1 METHRHRAREII
13 GLVEVDT
20 IIRLT
25 DVHYAYALSG
35 ASPAAETVDALRGI
49 DLTIQRGEYVV
60 ILGHNG
66 SGKSTLAKHLNAL
79 MMPSMGDV
87 WVKGWNTKDARFL
100 RDIRSTVGMVFQT
113 PDNQIVSTIVEED
126 VAFGPEN
133 LGVPHD
139 ELVQRVDWALAQV
152 DMLHARHRP
161 PHMLSEGQKQRIC
174 IAGVLAMHPE
184 VLVLD
189 ESTATLDPRGRKEVL
204 EIVHRLNREQGV
216 TVIAITHLMEEA
228 VAADRVVVLEAGR
241 IALQGT
247 PREVFRQSARLHE
260 LQMDVPQV
268 TQLAAA
274 LSKRV
279 PGFPADVLMVEE
291 FVQAVHRHGWMPA
304 PDASHAMPFAP
315 DDAGQP
321 TGGAGVVDPLIRV
334 ADLTHYYMRA
344 TPLEVRAIQAVNVEV
359 RRGEVLGVLGQTGS
373 GKSTVIQHFNGL
385 LRPHEGQVN
394 ILGLDMRA
402 ANVDVKTI
410 RRRVGLVFQQP
421 EAQLF
426 ENYVGDDIAYG
437 PRSLKLSREDVRA
450 RVRRA
455 MEAVGLGFEEYK
467 DRLTFA
473 LSGGQMRRVAL
484 AGVLALEPEVLVLD
498 EPTSGLDPQ
507 GREQILQVIERLRK
521 QGVTLVIVSHNMED
535 LARLCDRLC
544 VVSGGTT
551 VMTGTPAQVFR
562 QATRLHEM
570 GLDVPSVTEV
580 LGQLLPDQ
588 TALTVEQAVE
598 LLAPRLNAPRM
609 IETHDLWGGTTH
621 G

>member
-20 IIRLT
+20 IIRLA
-25 DVHYAYALSG
+25 DIHYAYASES

-79 MMPSMGDV
+79 MKPSVGDV
-87 WVKGWNTKDARFL
+87 WVKGWNTKDTRFL

-174 IAGVLAMHPE
+174 IAGVLAMQPE

-247 PREVFRQSARLHE
+247 PREVFCQSARLHE
-260 LQMDVPQV
+260 LRMDVPQV

-274 LSKRV
+274 LSQRV
-279 PGFPADVLMVEE
+279 PGFPADVLTVDE
-291 FVQAVHRHGWMPA
+291 FVQAAHHHGWLPTPEPSRA
-304 PDASHAMPFAP
+304 VPFAS
-315 DDAGQP
+315 DAAGQRS
-321 TGGAGVVDPLIRV
+321 GGAGAVDPLIRV
-334 ADLTHYYMRA
+334 TDLTHYYMRA
-344 TPLEVRAIQAVNVEV
+344 TPLEVKAIQAVNVEM
-359 RRGEVLGVLGQTGS
+359 RRGEVLGVLGHTGS

-437 PRSLKLSREDVRA
+437 PRNLKLSREDVRA

-507 GREQILQVIERLRK
+507 GREQILQMIERLHE

-544 VVSGGTT
+544 VVSGGAT

-562 QATRLHEM
+562 QVARLHEM
-570 GLDVPSVTEV
+570 SLDVPAVTEAITK
-580 LGQLLPDQ
+580 LLPDRM
-588 TALTVEQAVE
+588 ALTVEQAVA
-598 LLAPRLNAPRM
+598 LLAPHLNAPRM
-609 IETHDLWGGTTH
+609 IETHDLLGGTTH